1 MQYLGYLL
9 YILGIVVLVML
20 AIQSVQMIKR
30 LQKRIRDY
38 NENERE
44 EVERNPYQALIDL
57 EAERDAED
65 EEAKK
70 RR

>member
-1 MQYLGYLL
+1 
-9 YILGIVVLVML
+9 ML

-30 LQKRIRDY
+30 LQKRIHDY

-57 EAERDAED
+57 EAERDAE
-65 EEAKK
+65 ETKKK
-70 RR
+70 R